1 MTLKTTWVSG
11 DSFGAGD
18 ANAVAIVANG
28 AEQVSNKGVANGYA
42 GLDSNGRV
50 PVAQLPN
57 SIMEYKGT
65 YDASTAPYGYP
76 ALNDGTGNT
85 GDVYRVT
92 VAGSR
97 NLGSGSIDFQVGDYA
112 IYNGSTWEKADTT
125 DAVATV
131 AGRTG
136 NVTLSASDVSG
147 AVASGGALGTPTS
160 GTLTNC
166 TGLPLAGLA
175 SAAYASAATASTLA
189 QRDAN
194 GNLLAGNFVPSVSST
209 ATAAGTTTLTVASS
223 QTQVF
228 TGTSTQTVLLPT
240 TSVVAG
246 QSFTVINSST
256 GAVAVQSSNTASVAS
271 VAGGSWAVFYALVS
285 TPTSAAHWGVKT
297 GVGGP
302 LGTPSSGV
310 VSNCTGQVADMSIVA
325 FGANTARAA
334 SSYGDFPF
342 GVQVQRPITLTSV
355 TFRAATADASGN
367 LVVELRKNGSQ
378 ISGTSTT
385 IAYGSQVTGGTS
397 TGSWALTTGDILTV
411 YVTGVGTTP
420 GKGLIADIKG
430 VTA

>member
-28 AEQVSNKGVANGYA
+28 AEQVSNKGQANGYA

-50 PVAQLPN
+50 PVSQLPN

-65 YDASTAPYGYP
+65 YDASVAPYGYP

-85 GDVYRVT
+85 GDTYRVT

-97 NLGSGSIDFQVGDYA
+97 NLGSGSIDFVVGDYA

-125 DAVATV
+125 DAVASV

-136 NVTLSASDVSG
+136 NVTLSVSDVSG
-147 AVASGGALGTPTS
+147 AVASGGALGTPSS

-175 SAAYASAATASTLA
+175 SAAYDSAATASTLA

-194 GNLLAGNFVPSVSST
+194 GNLLAGNFVRSVSST

-223 QTQVF
+223 QVQVF
-228 TGTSTQTVLLPT
+228 TGTSTQTLVLPT
-240 TSVVAG
+240 TSVAAG

-256 GAVAVQSSNTASVAS
+256 GAVAVQSSNTAAVTS
-271 VAGGSWAVFYALVS
+271 VAGGSWAVLTALVA
-285 TPTSAAHWGVKT
+285 TPTSAAHWGVQT
-297 GVGGP
+297 GLGGP

-325 FGANTARAA
+325 FGAATARATGT
-334 SSYGDFPF
+334 GDFPF
-342 GVQVQRPITLTSV
+342 GVKVQRPITLSSV
-355 TFRAATADASGN
+355 TYRAATADASGN
-367 LVVELRKNGSQ
+367 LVVELQKNGATL
-378 ISGTSTT
+378 SGSSAT
-385 IAYGSQVTGGTS
+385 IAYGSQVTGGTA
-397 TGSWALTTGDILTV
+397 TGTWSLTTGDILTV
-411 YVTGVGTTP
+411 VITAVGTTP
-420 GKGLIADIKG
+420 GKGLVADIKG
-430 VTA
+430 LTA